1 MGFTVESEDTAS
13 SARVGHLVTS
23 RGEIPTPAFMP
34 IGTYGA
40 VKTLS
45 PRDLKEIGAD
55 VILGNTYHL
64 YLRPGMDVI
73 KDAGGL
79 HNFMAW
85 ESPILTDSGGFQI
98 FSLAELRKISDDGVI
113 FTSIL
118 DGSEHFLTPEL
129 SMEIQLTLGTDIIMA
144 FDECPPGGSDDATL
158 RGAVKRTE
166 NWADRCYKFLQGN
179 KGFEELGPHFF
190 PIVQGGVDEELRK
203 QSAET
208 VLPFAQSGIAIGG
221 LAVGEEKEAM
231 FETVVLMNN
240 ILPRDKL
247 RYLMGVGKP
256 EDIINAVL
264 RGIDLF
270 DCVIPTRNARNGQFF
285 TWDGKLNIHNSQFNK
300 DFSPISENCSCY
312 TCGTFTRAYLRHLFK
327 LNDVLALHLAS
338 LHNVTFY
345 IELMDT
351 IRQEIEEGTFTPWAK
366 DTLLAVSPSDD

>member
-1 MGFTVESEDTAS
+1 
-13 SARVGHLVTS
+13 VTS

-45 PRDLKEIGAD
+45 PRDLKEVGAD

-64 YLRPGMDVI
+64 YLRPGMDII

-79 HNFMAW
+79 HKFMAW

-113 FTSIL
+113 FTSTL

-129 SMEIQLTLGTDIIMA
+129 SMEIQLMLGTDIIMA

-166 NWADRCYKFLQGN
+166 KWADRCYKFLQGN
-179 KGFEELGPHFF
+179 KGFGESGPHFF

-208 VLPFAQSGIAIGG
+208 VLPFAQTGIAIGG

-231 FETVVLMNN
+231 FETVVLMND

-264 RGIDLF
+264 KGIDLF

-285 TWDGKLNIHNSQFNK
+285 TWEGKLNIHNSQFNK

-351 IRQEIEEGTFTPWAK
+351 IRQEIEEGTFAPWAK
-366 DTLLAVSPSDD
+366 DTLLAVSPSDG

>member
-79 HNFMAW
+79 HKFMAW

-270 DCVIPTRNARNGQFF
+270 DCVLPTRNARNGQFF

-312 TCGTFTRAYLRHLFK
+312 TCRTFTRAYIRHLFK

-351 IRQEIEEGTFTPWAK
+351 IRQEIEEGTFAPWAK

>member
-45 PRDLKEIGAD
+45 PRNLKEVGAD
-55 VILGNTYHL
+55 IILGNTYHL
-64 YLRPGMDVI
+64 YLRPGMDII

-79 HNFMAW
+79 HKFMAW
-85 ESPILTDSGGFQI
+85 ERPILTDSGGFQI

-158 RGAVKRTE
+158 TGAVNRTE
-166 NWADRCYKFLQGN
+166 KWADRCYKFLQEN
-179 KGFEELGPHFF
+179 EGFGESGPHFF

-351 IRQEIEEGTFTPWAK
+351 IRQEIEEGTFAPWAK
-366 DTLLAVSPSDD
+366 ETLLAVSPSDD